1 MRKLLIPVMGA
12 AFLGL
17 AGLAAAQPAPPPG
30 PGNGGPPAA
39 GNEAPP
45 GPPMRGP
52 GGHGHPDGGRGPG
65 GGMMGPHHPPPPPGA
80 AFMLRRG
87 NDSIAIHCSE
97 RESMQACVNAA
108 SAMLDKMGSALR

>member
-1 MRKLLIPVMGA
+1 MRRMLIPVVGA
-12 AFLGL
+12 ACLGL
-17 AGLAAAQPAPPPG
+17 AGMAVAQPAPPPPAAG
-30 PGNGGPPAA
+30 PGSPPAA

-52 GGHGHPDGGRGPG
+52 RGPDGRPGPEGRM
-65 GGMMGPHHPPPPPGA
+65 MMGPHHPPPPPGA